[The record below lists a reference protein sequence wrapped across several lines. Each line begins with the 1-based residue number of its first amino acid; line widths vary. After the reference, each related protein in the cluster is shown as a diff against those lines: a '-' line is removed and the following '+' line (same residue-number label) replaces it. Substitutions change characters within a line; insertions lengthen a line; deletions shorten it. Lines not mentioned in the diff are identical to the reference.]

1 MSNISLCLV
10 HLGVHP
16 YPNYLL
22 NTIYQTYIFHQKTY
36 VDNDNNDQDTL
47 NIYILA
53 EKVNLDNIKK
63 QVDQFN
69 LKSSSQIKIIYID
82 VAKLTKS
89 QEHVRYVHYMNRLV
103 NLNFRNGFWKYTT
116 ERFFILEECM
126 KQYNISKMFH
136 IENDIAMFCNLNDIY
151 KSFIQKNNYEDKL
164 VVCEISPTMV
174 IPSILYIDNH
184 HLLTIFNNFITDISK
199 QKFYNDMQL
208 LGLYPNKYLFP
219 IDPHHR
225 SNIEG
230 IFDGCAIGQY
240 LDGIDP
246 RNCQNP
252 DDNQIGFVNE
262 TCIIKFDKYQFQQE
276 KHPKFDVLQYRC
288 YDSKVSRPVYNL
300 HIHSKRLHKFSS
312 ILPTLNN
319 IISGEKLQQMCDIV
333 ICTHDIYQFH
343 KNIDKFSKYIF
354 VSNLSLIDIYTFN
367 QLLKTVNK
375 QHVRLFIYTHIVE
388 SVLDNLISNIENKS
402 LTFDIYVHNS
412 DHHFNNTLLEKVIDN
427 PQLKNVFTQNPTC
440 SMNEKIHILPI
451 GIANSMW
458 PHGNATTIM
467 NVIHDTYMYNKLL
480 DIYININTSTHPFR
494 KTVLNALNNSWL
506 ENKII
511 RKQVDHKTY
520 LESLSKYRFCLAI
533 RGNGV
538 DTHRF
543 WEALYLGVVPVVIED
558 GSEELNNFYDR
569 LEQIGIPFCR
579 LKNINELFI
588 HKYNHEMYLK
598 YMPEPRIQSYLF
610 LSRYF

>member
-1 MSNISLCLV
+1 MSSLSLCLV
-10 HLGVHP
+10 HLGIHL

-22 NTIYQTYIFHQKTY
+22 DTIYQTYIFHQKTFT
-36 VDNDNNDQDTL
+36 NDQDTL
-47 NIYILA
+47 TIYILA
-53 EKVNLDNIKK
+53 EKVNIDHIKK
-63 QVDQFN
+63 QVEQFN
-69 LKSSSQIKIIYID
+69 LKLTSQINIVYID

-89 QEHVRYVHYMNRLV
+89 QEHIRYVQCMNRMV

-151 KSFIQKNNYEDKL
+151 RSFIQKNNYDNKL
-164 VVCEISPTMV
+164 VVCEISPTIV
-174 IPSILYIDNH
+174 IPSILYIDNY
-184 HLLTIFNNFITDISK
+184 HLLTSFNSFIANNSK

-208 LGLYPNKYLFP
+208 LGSYPDKYLFP
-219 IDPHHR
+219 IDPHHT

-262 TCIIKFDKYQFQQE
+262 TCIIKFDKYQFQHE
-276 KHPKFDVLQYRC
+276 KHPNFDVLQYRC

-333 ICTHDIYQFH
+333 ICTRDIYRYH
-343 KNIDKFSKYIF
+343 RNIDKFSKYIF
-354 VSNLSLIDIYTFN
+354 VVPNLNSMDLDTFN
-367 QLLKTVNK
+367 QLLQTLNK
-375 QHVRLFIYTHIVE
+375 QHIRLFIYTHIVE
-388 SVLDNLISNIENKS
+388 GVLTNLISNIENKS
-402 LTFDIYVHNS
+402 MTFDIYLHNS
-412 DHHFNNTLLEKVIDN
+412 DHHFNDTLLKTVLEY
-427 PQLKNVFTQNPTC
+427 PQIKNVFTQNPTC
-440 SMNEKIHILPI
+440 SMNDKIKLLPI

-458 PHGNATTIM
+458 PHGNATTFM
-467 NVIHDTYMYNKLL
+467 NVIHSVYMYKKLL

-494 KTVLNALNNSWL
+494 KTVLESLNNSWL

-511 RKQVDHKTY
+511 HKQVDYKTY

-569 LEQIGIPFCR
+569 LEQLGVPFCR
-579 LKNINELFI
+579 LKNIDELFL

-598 YMPEPRIQSYLF
+598 YMPEPRIQNYLF
-610 LSRYF
+610 VSCYF